1 MQAATLRLIDVGCL
15 SPQAFHSYYES
26 LARATSVAAEPT
38 FLWGRARPHVCLG
51 QAQSVTAELAPD
63 HGEVLVQRKL
73 GGGAVW
79 IDENQYCVIAIIPCS
94 KLPLRPAEW
103 FAALLVPMQATFR
116 TFGLEVEQR
125 DRDLWLQGRKIAGSG
140 AATICEAAVIGSSFL
155 IDFPHTR
162 FANCIASPS
171 VGFNRWLE
179 ESLRCSMTSWCE
191 HQTRPETAAIKHA
204 FAEALGAV
212 YGATVN
218 FSVAEP
224 AAGGLEAAS
233 TSAEADSAPMSK
245 KRLVPH
251 GIKLNA
257 ATFLT
262 ERTFDGIGVRVL
274 TKHGKIARL
283 AWQDREVG
291 LAEPLRLDPHP
302 IASLLSHAGVADPDF
317 WAERVMQTA
326 FSGD

>member
-1 MQAATLRLIDVGCL
+1 MGCL

-26 LARATSVAAEPT
+26 LARATTVAAVPT
-38 FLWGRARPHVCLG
+38 FVWGQAKPHLCLG
-51 QAQSVTAELAPD
+51 QAQSAIAELAPD
-63 HGEVLVQRKL
+63 HGEVTVQRKL

-79 IDENQYCVIAIIPCS
+79 IDENQYCVVAIISCQ
-94 KLPLRPAEW
+94 KLPLWPAEW
-103 FAALLVPMQATFR
+103 FDALLAPMQATFR
-116 TFGLEVEQR
+116 SFGLEVEQR

-140 AATICEAAVIGSSFL
+140 AATIGEAAVIASSFL
-155 IDFPHTR
+155 IDFPRAR

-179 ESLRCSMTSWCE
+179 DALRLSMTSWCE
-191 HQTRPETAAIKHA
+191 HQARPEMGTIKRA

-212 YGATVN
+212 YGATVD
-218 FSVAEP
+218 FSAVEP
-224 AAGGLEAAS
+224 AAS
-233 TSAEADSAPMSK
+233 DFQDTSAGVETEADSASMSA

-257 ATFLT
+257 GTFLT
-262 ERTFDGIGVRVL
+262 ERIFEGFSVRVL
-274 TKHGKIARL
+274 TEHGKIARL
-283 AWQDREVG
+283 AWSDREVR

-302 IASLLSHAGVADPDF
+302 IASQLSHAGVADSKL

-326 FSGD
+326 FSGG